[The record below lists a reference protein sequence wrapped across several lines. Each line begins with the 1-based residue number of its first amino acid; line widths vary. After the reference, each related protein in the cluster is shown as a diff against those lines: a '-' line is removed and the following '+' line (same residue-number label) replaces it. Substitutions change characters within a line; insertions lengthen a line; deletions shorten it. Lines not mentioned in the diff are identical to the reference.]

1 MFAAGVTLFKMFFG
15 FMPFMT
21 TNLKKPSYDE
31 RANLVKLNQWDFFW
45 GTVSNH
51 EGRTDV
57 PVPTKELTNILSA
70 LLSGDVSERYTM
82 DKLPK
87 LRWLKEKVVKKE
99 KAVAAMERVIIKPS

>member
-1 MFAAGVTLFKMFFG
+1 
-15 FMPFMT
+15 
-21 TNLKKPSYDE
+21 
-31 RANLVKLNQWDFFW
+31 
-45 GTVSNH
+45 
-51 EGRTDV
+51 V

-99 KAVAAMERVIIKPS
+99 